1 MIRVSNNSAKAME
14 FTSFSKKKN
23 VTDDELINAV
33 LKFETVL
40 AKQSGVIFH
49 CLVRNFKN
57 EYANVLF
64 VSDFEDLKKIE
75 DKIIKLAEAQDFF
88 KLIDEKSIKIGY
100 HQILKTDFKI
110 PHYFS
115 CIECGTFELKNGIEQ
130 NKLLLAVKNIEQ
142 EYLSIFENTKE
153 HFIGL
158 IQKSKYSEVTFGE
171 TLAKTKEICF
181 GYTSNPY
188 CKRMLEMADE
198 TTMELDFWYLIG

>member
-64 VSDFEDLKKIE
+64 VSDFEDLKK
-75 DKIIKLAEAQDFF
+75 
-88 KLIDEKSIKIGY
+88 
-100 HQILKTDFKI
+100 
-110 PHYFS
+110 
-115 CIECGTFELKNGIEQ
+115 
-130 NKLLLAVKNIEQ
+130 
-142 EYLSIFENTKE
+142 
-153 HFIGL
+153 
-158 IQKSKYSEVTFGE
+158 
-171 TLAKTKEICF
+171 
-181 GYTSNPY
+181 
-188 CKRMLEMADE
+188 
-198 TTMELDFWYLIG
+198 